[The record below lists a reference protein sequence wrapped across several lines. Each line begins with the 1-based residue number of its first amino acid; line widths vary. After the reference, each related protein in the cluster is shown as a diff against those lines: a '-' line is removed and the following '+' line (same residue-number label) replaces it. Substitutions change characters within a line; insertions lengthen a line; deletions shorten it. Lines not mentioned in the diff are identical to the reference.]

1 MLELLSVL
9 LFIVYQYYYYY
20 FSFFSSLNK
29 RFPSIIKQAGLIFL
43 YNCNYNNC
51 YCNCECLVYI
61 YSLVAFNVDT
71 LKNDKKKLQI
81 KKKRIPHAYL
91 LKISVRDNKNLNPLL
106 NLIINCIRARSES
119 QILSIKVTCAFL
131 FMNFLM
137 IVLDL
142 LYFAKYFAICS
153 MIT

>member
-1 MLELLSVL
+1 MEKNCSFGLKRNAFYVNNLKSYYFFNISFFFFFFFFPVDICVVKSFAYIMLELLSEL

-61 YSLVAFNVDT
+61 YSLVAFNVYT
-71 LKNDKKKLQI
+71 LKNDKKKFY
-81 KKKRIPHAYL
+81 K
-91 LKISVRDNKNLNPLL
+91 
-106 NLIINCIRARSES
+106 
-119 QILSIKVTCAFL
+119 
-131 FMNFLM
+131 
-137 IVLDL
+137 
-142 LYFAKYFAICS
+142 
-153 MIT
+153 

>member
-1 MLELLSVL
+1 MLELLSEL

-61 YSLVAFNVDT
+61 DSLVAFNVYT
-71 LKNDKKKLQI
+71 LKNDKKNDKW
-81 KKKRIPHAYL
+81 KKI
-91 LKISVRDNKNLNPLL
+91 
-106 NLIINCIRARSES
+106 IINWVG
-119 QILSIKVTCAFL
+119 QIEL
-131 FMNFLM
+131 FFKQTN
-137 IVLDL
+137 
-142 LYFAKYFAICS
+142 KQ
-153 MIT
+153 TNKQKKTG

>member
-1 MLELLSVL
+1 MHFTEITSKVIIFLTFRFFFFFFPVDICVVKSFAHIMLELLSEL
-9 LFIVYQYYYYY
+9 LFIVYKYYYYY

-61 YSLVAFNVDT
+61 YSLVAFNVYT

-81 KKKRIPHAYL
+81 KKK
-91 LKISVRDNKNLNPLL
+91 KKKDG
-106 NLIINCIRARSES
+106 
-119 QILSIKVTCAFL
+119 
-131 FMNFLM
+131 
-137 IVLDL
+137 
-142 LYFAKYFAICS
+142 
-153 MIT
+153 ITFS

>member
-1 MLELLSVL
+1 MLELLSEL

-61 YSLVAFNVDT
+61 YSLVAFNVYT

-81 KKKRIPHAYL
+81 KKKKCFGDFSWGICYGRYFSRGLLLRCIP
-91 LKISVRDNKNLNPLL
+91 LK
-106 NLIINCIRARSES
+106 
-119 QILSIKVTCAFL
+119 AFL
-131 FMNFLM
+131 Q
-137 IVLDL
+137 D
-142 LYFAKYFAICS
+142 A
-153 MIT
+153 

>member
-1 MLELLSVL
+1 MLELHSEL

-29 RFPSIIKQAGLIFL
+29 RFPSITKQAGLIFL

-61 YSLVAFNVDT
+61 YSLVAFNVYT

-81 KKKRIPHAYL
+81 KKKTFFA
-91 LKISVRDNKNLNPLL
+91 S
-106 NLIINCIRARSES
+106 LI
-119 QILSIKVTCAFL
+119 K
-131 FMNFLM
+131 
-137 IVLDL
+137 
-142 LYFAKYFAICS
+142 
-153 MIT
+153 